1 MFAALN
7 LFEPRELE
15 PGERQMEGAEVAL
28 AENSGGMMRGEYAV
42 ASVHRLL
49 L

>member
-15 PGERQMEGAEVAL
+15 SGERQVAGAEVAL
-28 AENSGGMMRGEYAV
+28 TENSGGMMRGENAV
-42 ASVHRLL
+42 ASVHILSL
-49 L
+49 